1 MRLLGVKEEPLKAYG
16 AVSGQTAAEMAA
28 GGAAMSRT
36 DVCVAIT
43 GLAGPD
49 GGTDKKPVGLVYMAC
64 CLKGKVTVR
73 EYHFKGNRDKIR
85 EQSMMKA
92 LDLVRLCILEQGD
105 CEHCR

>member
-1 MRLLGVKEEPLKAYG
+1 
-16 AVSGQTAAEMAA
+16 
-28 GGAAMSRT
+28 MSRT

-92 LDLVRLCILEQGD
+92 LDLVRLCILDHEAS
-105 CEHCR
+105 R